1 MDEAGFERTA
11 PRPPR
16 AAGEGEQAPPTAAAG
31 GSWRT
36 RRSLSRGAG
45 FSDADETAGETDEA
59 DSARPSRPAPGD
71 EQAAID
77 LVRRKLRS
85 MPADLDR
92 TKATRRLVDMLARRG
107 YSSSTAFAVVKA
119 ELSQADR

>member
-1 MDEAGFERTA
+1 MEAD
-11 PRPPR
+11 
-16 AAGEGEQAPPTAAAG
+16 
-31 GSWRT
+31 GSWQT

-45 FSDADETAGETDEA
+45 GTGSADTGEAFSDTAEPDAARRST
-59 DSARPSRPAPGD
+59 ARPTPGD

-119 ELSQADR
+119 ELSQVDR

>member
-1 MDEAGFERTA
+1 MKNSEHDAEETDLGEH
-11 PRPPR
+11 
-16 AAGEGEQAPPTAAAG
+16 AGETGRDTAAPDAAAG
-31 GSWRT
+31 YTS
-36 RRSLSRGAG
+36 RRP
-45 FSDADETAGETDEA
+45 T
-59 DSARPSRPAPGD
+59 PGD

-77 LVRRKLRS
+77 LVRRKLRA

-119 ELSQADR
+119 ELSQTDQ

>member
-1 MDEAGFERTA
+1 MDEAGFEHTP
-11 PRPPR
+11 PRPAR
-16 AAGEGEQAPPTAAAG
+16 AVSENEPTEPDAA
-31 GSWRT
+31 
-36 RRSLSRGAG
+36 RRSTG
-45 FSDADETAGETDEA
+45 
-59 DSARPSRPAPGD
+59 RPTPGD

-107 YSSSTAFAVVKA
+107 YSPATAFAIVKA
-119 ELSQADR
+119 ELSQAQR

>member
-1 MDEAGFERTA
+1 M
-11 PRPPR
+11 
-16 AAGEGEQAPPTAAAG
+16 
-31 GSWRT
+31 
-36 RRSLSRGAG
+36 
-45 FSDADETAGETDEA
+45 
-59 DSARPSRPAPGD
+59 PGD

-77 LVRRKLRS
+77 LVRRKLRA

-119 ELSQADR
+119 ELSQTDQ